1 MSRILRAFLV
11 LTMAG
16 AVLASAACGGPAPTP
31 TAVPVAPTKAA
42 VQPTQAVA
50 QPTQAAAPTKA
61 PVSTYPTK
69 DITLIVPFSPGGGFD
84 LQSRIF
90 APLWQQNLPQKVSV
104 IVDNQKG
111 AGGNLGSMKLM
122 KSPPDGLTIA
132 VLSPAT
138 LAQAQVTGQLENMDI
153 RTLSYIGQLSY
164 EDGAVVVSAASA
176 LKTLADLKTK
186 ELRFGVTSDSIFP
199 ASLLCSKLGLKCRN
213 VMFDG
218 SPEQAL
224 AAMRGDIDIM
234 MDSVSTMKRSTDN
247 GEGKL
252 IGLMIIGDARTA
264 SWPVLPTSKELGLD
278 LGDLRYIAGSARVLA
293 GPAGIPADVLKIMR
307 DAAGKA
313 LSSADFKAAM
323 EKAAFISAPGTG
335 DDALITVQKMMAI
348 YEQNKALLLSLA
360 Q

>member
-42 VQPTQAVA
+42 A
-50 QPTQAAAPTKA
+50 QPTQAPAAPTKA
-61 PVSTYPTK
+61 PVSNYPTK

-90 APLWQQNLPQKVSV
+90 APLWQQALPQKVNV

-122 KSPPDGLTIA
+122 KSPADGLTIA

-138 LAQAQVTGQLENMDI
+138 LAQSQVTGQLENQDI
-153 RTLSYIGQLSY
+153 RKLSYIGQLSW
-164 EDGAVVVSAASA
+164 EDGAVVVSAVSG
-176 LKTLADLKTK
+176 LKTIDDLKKK
-186 ELRFGVTSDSIFP
+186 ELRFGVTTDSIFP
-199 ASLLCSKLGLKCRN
+199 AAILCTKLGLKCRN

-218 SPEQAL
+218 GAEQGL
-224 AAMRGDIDIM
+224 AAMRGDVDIM
-234 MDSVSTMKRSTDN
+234 MDSISAMKRGVDN
-247 GEGKL
+247 SQGKL
-252 IGLMIIGDARTA
+252 VVLMVISDQRT
-264 SWPVLPTSKELGLD
+264 PVFSTVPTSKELALD
-278 LGDLRYIAGSARVLA
+278 LGDLKYIAGSARVLG

-307 DAAGKA
+307 DAAAKA
-313 LSSADFKAAM
+313 LASADFKAGM
-323 EKAAFISAPGTG
+323 EKAGFINAPGSA
-335 DDALITVQKMMAI
+335 DDALTTVTKIVGI
-348 YEQNKALLLSLA
+348 YEANKTLLQSLA

>member
-1 MSRILRAFLV
+1 
-11 LTMAG
+11 MALAMVG
-16 AVLASAACGGPAPTP
+16 AVLASAACGGPAPAP

-42 VQPTQAVA
+42 A

-61 PVSTYPTK
+61 VVSSYPTK

-90 APLWQQNLPQKVSV
+90 APLWQQNLPQKVNV

-138 LAQAQVTGQLENMDI
+138 LAQAQVTGQLEKMDI
-153 RTLSYIGQLSY
+153 RKLSYIGQLSY
-164 EDGAVVVSAASA
+164 EDGAVVVSAASN

-186 ELRFGVTSDSIFP
+186 ELRFGVTTDSIFS
-199 ASLLCSKLGLKCRN
+199 AAVLCTKLSLKCRN

-234 MDSVSTMKRSTDN
+234 LDSVSTMKRSTDN

-252 IGLMIIGDARTA
+252 VGLMVIGDQRTSA
-264 SWPVLPTSKELGLD
+264 WSTLPTSKELGLD
-278 LGDLRYIAGSARVLA
+278 LGDLRYVAGSARVLA
-293 GPAGIPADVLKIMR
+293 GPAGIPADVLKIMQ
-307 DAAGKA
+307 DSAGKA
-313 LSSADFKAAM
+313 LSSPDFKAGM

-335 DDALITVQKMMAI
+335 DDALTTVQKIVGI
-348 YEQNKALLLSLA
+348 YETNKTLLMSLG